1 VFTTAESIEQLD
13 VVFKEGDAMTVEN
26 IGEEGTTTSE
36 GWHLQTKWEPARVRY
51 TCIGSEVSLHY
62 IYASCR

>member
-1 VFTTAESIEQLD
+1 
-13 VVFKEGDAMTVEN
+13 MTVEN